1 MIRLSSAKSI
11 LRIILLAFLVVSC
24 KSDLELTSGLKGRVI
39 RGPVNGGPEINGE
52 INYEPFSAFFHITDQ
67 NNSSKRSF
75 TSDKN
80 GEFSIELPPGD
91 YVIIP
96 DETASLLM
104 PEMQSKEV
112 TVNEDFI
119 TSIIL
124 YFDTGIR

>member
-1 MIRLSSAKSI
+1 MIRLSPAESI
-11 LRIILLAFLVVSC
+11 LRIILLAFLIVSC

-39 RGPVNGGPEINGE
+39 RGPVNGGPEIIGE
-52 INYEPFSAFFHITDQ
+52 INYEPFSAFFYITDQ
-67 NNSSKRSF
+67 SNSFKRSF

-91 YVIIP
+91 YVIKP
-96 DETASLLM
+96 DETASIMM
-104 PEMQSKEV
+104 PEMQTKEV
-112 TVNEDFI
+112 IVYEDSI